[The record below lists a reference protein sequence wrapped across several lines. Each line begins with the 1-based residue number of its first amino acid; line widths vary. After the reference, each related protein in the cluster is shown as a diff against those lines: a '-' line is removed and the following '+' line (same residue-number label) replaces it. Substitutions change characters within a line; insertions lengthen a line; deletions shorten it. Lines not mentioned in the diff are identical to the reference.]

1 MAKAEAA
8 TEKKQV
14 QAVDLPEIVSE
25 GSGGGGGQI
34 DILLDMDVPVVV
46 ALGETEISVRRL
58 LQLGPGSVLELDKAV
73 DAPADLYLRGTKF
86 AEGEIVVVDE
96 HFGIRIERILG
107 IPSDAAADAS

>member
-8 TEKKQV
+8 AEKKKV
-14 QAVDLPEIVSE
+14 QPVDLPEMAE
-25 GSGGGGGQI
+25 GTPGAGGGQL

-46 ALGETEISVRRL
+46 ALGETEIPVRRL
-58 LQLGPGSVLELDKAV
+58 LQLGPGAVLELDKAV

-96 HFGIRIERILG
+96 RFGIRIQRILG
-107 IPSDAAADAS
+107 MPTTEESAT

>member
-1 MAKAEAA
+1 MAKAEAG

-14 QAVDLPEIVSE
+14 QTVDLPEVASN
-25 GSGGGGGQI
+25 GSDGGGGQI

-46 ALGETEISVRRL
+46 ALGETEIPVRRL
-58 LQLGPGSVLELDKAV
+58 LQLGPGSVLELDKAI

-107 IPSDAAADAS
+107 IPSDASADAS